1 MRILAIFIRF
11 VQAQKTPYQK
21 TGHND
26 RFSAIYRIC
35 FCRNLI
41 FYHIVLRLSFDSFC
55 IYMACF
61 HFLTS
66 YFLLFLFNCC
76 CPDIC
81 MISELRRQN
90 NMHEFHPSHTKTICI
105 FIVFGYNIRVFR
117 GVAQPGRVL
126 AWGARGR
133 RFESCHPD
141 HKIRPLL
148 MAVLLM

>member
-1 MRILAIFIRF
+1 M
-11 VQAQKTPYQK
+11 
-21 TGHND
+21 
-26 RFSAIYRIC
+26 
-35 FCRNLI
+35 
-41 FYHIVLRLSFDSFC
+41 LRLSFDSFC

-90 NMHEFHPSHTKTICI
+90 NMQEFHPSHTKTICI
-105 FIVFGYNIRVFR
+105 FIVFGYNTRVFR

-141 HKIRPLL
+141 HKNKNRPCVGFCFYQWVCRFDALHCYT
-148 MAVLLM
+148 MPGSSRSVSVGERAPPHKAVGITILSPRP